1 MTDQSSSSSPS
12 CLTLM
17 PASLLSSDAAMS
29 WLVEMQLQ
37 AIKEQLTYP
46 SLTQEERFH
55 LFGRAEVLAR
65 RGLHH
70 APQPLSSRSASGER
84 VALTPHP
91 EPTP

>member
-1 MTDQSSSSSPS
+1 MTDQSSSSSSSS

-17 PASLLSSDAAMS
+17 PASLLSSDAMS

-46 SLTQEERFH
+46 SLTQEERVH

-84 VALTPHP
+84 VALSPHP